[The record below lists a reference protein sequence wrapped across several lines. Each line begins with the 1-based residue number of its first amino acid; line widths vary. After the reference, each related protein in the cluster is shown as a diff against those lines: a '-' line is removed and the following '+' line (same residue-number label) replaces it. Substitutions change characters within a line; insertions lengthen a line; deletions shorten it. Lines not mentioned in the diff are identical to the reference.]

1 MDGTEYVGS
10 FQEGVRSGWGIMSNA
25 NGDEYIGEEGMNEYD
40 ETYL

>member
-25 NGDEYIGEEGMNEYD
+25 NGDEYIGKGDGTVMRHVV
-40 ETYL
+40 